1 VAPCTRSSLSVSVVV
16 EGKQYLDARI
26 ERWCVL
32 LAVDAGSQFTA
43 AGCRRLAALFMN
55 AADALDK

>member
-1 VAPCTRSSLSVSVVV
+1 VSVVV